1 MPIELNQKDVETLI
15 LIDSGELHDVEA
27 KEAGRLIL
35 MGYLAPLELELASLA
50 PAKTESDGRTV
61 YLRVTYGGTRVLS
74 AWRKRQAP
82 GFAQEAEP
90 LPE

>member
-1 MPIELNQKDVETLI
+1 MPIELNPKDVETLI
-15 LIDSGELHDVEA
+15 QIDSGELHDVDA

-35 MGYLAPLELELASLA
+35 MGYLAPLELDLASLA

-61 YLRVTYGGTRVLS
+61 YLRVTYGGAKLLSVL
-74 AWRKRQAP
+74 RQHRDP
-82 GFAQEAEP
+82 RLSPEP